1 MTGPLPAQGG
11 TTPEGPSVATP
22 GAVPSARPVARQ
34 RQAFLPSEV
43 DPTVFD
49 EGFLRQ
55 LERLLVMMRSPVRG
69 GLKGGRRSV
78 KRGQSV
84 EFADYRDY
92 TMGDDLRQLD
102 WNVYARLE
110 RLFVKLFIE
119 EEDVTVTLLID
130 ASASMATGH
139 PAKLLFAK
147 RAAAALGYI
156 ALASEDR
163 VTVSALAGRMARR
176 RAAMRGSGRV
186 FRLLADLSAIEPT
199 DGTTDLVAAARHAA
213 AQLHGKGVVIL
224 FSDLLDPGADRIIRE
239 LAATGSELIVL
250 HVLSP
255 DELDP
260 AMEGDLRLVDV
271 ETGDGVD
278 VTVDLTTLDAYKARL
293 AAWKQTFADLAA
305 RRRASYVDLSSDA
318 NLAVLMFNELRRRR
332 VLG

>member
-1 MTGPLPAQGG
+1 MDG
-11 TTPEGPSVATP
+11 
-22 GAVPSARPVARQ
+22 

-43 DPTVFD
+43 DSTVFD
-49 EGFLRQ
+49 EAFLRQ
-55 LERLLVMMRSPVRG
+55 LERLLVLMRSPVRG

-92 TMGDDLRQLD
+92 ALGDDLRQLD

-119 EEDVTVTLLID
+119 EEDVTVTLLLD
-130 ASASMATGH
+130 ASASMTAGQ
-139 PAKLLFAK
+139 PPKLLFAK

-156 ALASEDR
+156 GLASEDR
-163 VTVSALAGRMARR
+163 VTVSALTGRVARR
-176 RAAMRGSGRV
+176 RAAMRGSGRI

-199 DGTTDLVAAARHAA
+199 DGPTDLVAAARHAA
-213 AQLHGKGVVIL
+213 AQLRGKGVVIL
-224 FSDLLDPGADRIIRE
+224 LSDLLDPAADKVIRE

-260 AMEGDLRLVDV
+260 QLEGDLRLVDV
-271 ETGDGVD
+271 ETGVGVD
-278 VTVDLTTLDAYKARL
+278 VTVDLPTLDAYKARL
-293 AAWKQTFADLAA
+293 SAWKAGFADLAA
-305 RRRASYVDLSSDA
+305 KRRASYVDLPSDA
-318 NLAVLMFNELRRRR
+318 NLADLMFNELRRRR

>member
-1 MTGPLPAQGG
+1 MTERPGLDAGASPPAAVAPAG
-11 TTPEGPSVATP
+11 T
-22 GAVPSARPVARQ
+22 RPV
-34 RQAFLPSEV
+34 FLPSEV

-49 EGFLRQ
+49 EAFLRQ
-55 LERLLVMMRSPVRG
+55 LERLLLLMRSPARG

-92 TMGDDLRQLD
+92 SMGDDLRQLD

-110 RLFVKLFIE
+110 RLFVKLFVE

-130 ASASMATGH
+130 ASASMATGT
-139 PAKLLFAK
+139 PDKLLFAK

-156 ALASEDR
+156 GLASEDR
-163 VTVSALAGRMARR
+163 VAVTVLSGRTARR

-186 FRLLADLSAIEPT
+186 FRLLADLSAVT
-199 DGTTDLVAAARHAA
+199 VAAGATDLVAAARHAA
-213 AQLHGKGVVIL
+213 AQLSGRGVIVL
-224 FSDLLDPGADRIIRE
+224 LSDLLDPNADKVIRE

-260 AMEGDLRLVDV
+260 ALEGDLRLVDT
-271 ETGDGVD
+271 ETGERVD
-278 VTVDLTTLDAYKARL
+278 ITMDLATLDAYKARV
-293 AAWKQTFADLAA
+293 ADWKAGFADLAA
-305 RRRASYVDLSSDA
+305 KRRASYVDLSSDV
-318 NLAVLMFNELRRRR
+318 NLAELMFAELRRRR